1 MVGFAVKKPGSA
13 VRRNRLRRLLRE
25 SYRQR
30 KAELAA
36 WSSVQRLQIRCVFLV
51 DAQRISQP
59 TFSSVDAAMARII
72 EDLLIKLKET

>member
-30 KAELAA
+30 KNALTA
-36 WSSVQRLQIRCVFLV
+36 WSNEQQLQIRCVFII
-51 DAQRISQP
+51 DAQKAP
-59 TFSSVDAAMARII
+59 DTTFASVDAAMAHIL
-72 EDLLIKLKET
+72 EALLIKLKET